1 MRNPIRLGNRI
12 INILKTLELY
22 STRWAA
28 VDSTKPTHNWIPA
41 RSSLD
46 DNNKSI
52 VLPAFGTSL

>member
-41 RSSLD
+41 RS
-46 DNNKSI
+46 
-52 VLPAFGTSL
+52 